1 MKEPTAAL
9 EVHSNLCTQIKLDIK
24 PMQELFLRVM
34 PLTLDV
40 KPMNTIISK
49 TKTCNVRQNVIYQ
62 RLDQMPSF
70 WSDVIKE
77 P

>member
-1 MKEPTAAL
+1 
-9 EVHSNLCTQIKLDIK
+9 
-24 PMQELFLRVM
+24 MQELFLRVM

-70 WSDVIKE
+70 WSEVIKE
-77 P
+77 L